1 MIELEHENKLKLMPE
16 NKPKLMLEPKPEPEP
31 EPEPVPSPRKWKKEE
46 NRKINKFS
54 EKFLVVFSLF
64 SARKRL
70 EPAANVLS
78 ISVCNLGPMQ

>member
-1 MIELEHENKLKLMPE
+1 MIELELENKL
-16 NKPKLMLEPKPEPEP
+16 KLMLEPKPEPEP

-46 NRKINKFS
+46 KRKINKFS
-54 EKFLVVFSLF
+54 EKFLVVFPFF

-78 ISVCNLGPMQ
+78 IPVCNLGPME

>member
-1 MIELEHENKLKLMPE
+1 MIELELENKLKLM
-16 NKPKLMLEPKPEPEP
+16 LEPKP